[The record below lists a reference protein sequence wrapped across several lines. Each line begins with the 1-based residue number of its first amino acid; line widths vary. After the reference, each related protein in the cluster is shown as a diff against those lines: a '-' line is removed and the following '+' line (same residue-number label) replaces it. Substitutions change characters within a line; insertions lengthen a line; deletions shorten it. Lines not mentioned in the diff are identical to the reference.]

1 MEARELSQQ
10 IKLKD
15 RTDKKLLMKSGD
27 VEVEYL
33 RLEANR
39 LLELKSKDRDSILLH
54 VTVTFPGRR
63 FASLAWSLADARRA
77 MRLLERTSDDLFDRF
92 RAFYIKTL
100 VKAVDD
106 YRRRDDFQP
115 RVIAFIDDRQEG
127 DLERYP
133 HIHSV
138 WFVPSGVVEPVRAW
152 LESTDA
158 AKAWADISDGGAL
171 DVGDVDPEASSVER
185 VVAYDG
191 KLLTGAAGADI
202 ATQAL
207 CRTYPDRTPRE
218 ASKAFQRPRRPHEMA
233 KVDRPLHRPR
243 RRRRGPRRAPT
254 HFAVVRLRSRRAG

>member
-10 IKLKD
+10 ISLKD
-15 RTDKKLLMKSGD
+15 ETDKNTLMKTR
-27 VEVEYL
+27 EFEIEYIA
-33 RLEANR
+33 LEAKR
-39 LLELKSKDRDSILLH
+39 LIELKSKDHDGILLH

-77 MRLLERTSDDLFDRF
+77 MHLLERTSDDLFDKF

-106 YRRRDDFQP
+106 YRHRDDLQP

-127 DLERYP
+127 ELERYP

-152 LESTDA
+152 LGSTDA

-191 KLLTGAAGADI
+191 KLLTGAAGADV

-218 ASKAFQRPRRPHEMA
+218 ASPALQRARQPHEMA
-233 KVDRPLHRPR
+233 TVGRPLHRPR
-243 RRRRGPRRAPT
+243 RRRHDPRRAST
-254 HFAVVRLRSRRAG
+254 HFTVVRLQSRRAG